1 MLALLSAG
9 LSDYLLSQVP
19 RFMRY
24 LSVMRLLDLFL
35 SFTHPV
41 RDGGGLVLDRF
52 IVISNSNLC
61 PSSSELLDQ

>member
-19 RFMRY
+19 PFLRY
-24 LSVMRLLDLFL
+24 LWVMRLFDLFL

-61 PSSSELLDQ
+61 PSSFDVA